1 MLTCQFHLQVKW
13 FIQSQGPRPIMLRL
27 FLFFSFCVMYVCDVV
42 LYDCLSQVSGNPA
55 VSSDVLG
62 VWGSRSKGVEGGWG
76 RFVVCIWCFELRS
89 KAVSKAQ
96 VHQMTMTRFELL
108 GLEQGS
114 AMVSS
119 GRLMMYLL
127 SFDSLIGLFGV
138 LSEVMSPLQT
148 PSEIRH
154 GSKCSAPS
162 EVRH

>member
-1 MLTCQFHLQVKW
+1 M
-13 FIQSQGPRPIMLRL
+13 
-27 FLFFSFCVMYVCDVV
+27 
-42 LYDCLSQVSGNPA
+42 
-55 VSSDVLG
+55 
-62 VWGSRSKGVEGGWG
+62 
-76 RFVVCIWCFELRS
+76 VCIWCFELRS

-119 GRLMMYLL
+119 GRLMVYLL
-127 SFDSLIGLFGV
+127 SFDSLIGLFGA

-154 GSKCSAPS
+154 GSKCSASS